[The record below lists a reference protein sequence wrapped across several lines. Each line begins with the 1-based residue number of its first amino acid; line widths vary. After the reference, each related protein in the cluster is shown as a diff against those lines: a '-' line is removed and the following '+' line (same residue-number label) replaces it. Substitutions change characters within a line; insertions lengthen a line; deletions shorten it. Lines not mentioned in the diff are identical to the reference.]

1 MTSKLL
7 CSAFGRADKTL
18 FNNGMNRQM
27 RNFFAYLRIAFN
39 KVDTQRLEEIGPNR
53 LCAEWYGTNFI
64 LIFVQIEQRS
74 KNNNSLIISDFFSYF
89 LKDCEKWRCN

>member
-7 CSAFGRADKTL
+7 YTAFGRPDRTL

-39 KVDTQRLEEIGPNR
+39 KVDEQRLQQVGPDR
-53 LCAEWYGTNFI
+53 LCAEWYVN
-64 LIFVQIEQRS
+64 
-74 KNNNSLIISDFFSYF
+74 
-89 LKDCEKWRCN
+89 